1 MKSFE
6 PHRWTLVFETRE
18 GDDHCDMVVHLD
30 AGDRS
35 LSGHGRSRRNP
46 TDPSMPQV
54 GEELAAARALHD
66 LATHLI
72 EDAWQVIESHPS
84 TTG

>member
-6 PHRWTLVFETRE
+6 PHRWKLVFETRE
-18 GDDHCDMVVHLD
+18 DDDHCDMVVHLD

-35 LSGHGRSRRNP
+35 FSGHGRSRRNP

-54 GEELAAARALHD
+54 GEELAAAQALHD
-66 LATHLI
+66 LAANLAD
-72 EDAWQVIESHPS
+72 DAWRVIESYPS
-84 TTG
+84 TG